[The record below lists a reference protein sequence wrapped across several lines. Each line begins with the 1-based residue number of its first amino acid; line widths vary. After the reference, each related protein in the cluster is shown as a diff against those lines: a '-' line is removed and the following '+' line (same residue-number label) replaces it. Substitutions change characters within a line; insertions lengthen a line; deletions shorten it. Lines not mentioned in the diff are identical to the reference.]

1 MKPMRCLTLLAPLLV
16 AGCVFP
22 QTPDAWIP
30 GVNPV
35 PPEHIVELKRS
46 GVPDQTI
53 WKDVGTQGV
62 LRHPTSDEL
71 IAMKQAGASDEFIR
85 AVAKAPVRV
94 PEPARPVYHPPPP
107 GYYES
112 SAAMS
117 TFIAIAGI
125 ALLYG
130 AAWACYD

>member
-1 MKPMRCLTLLAPLLV
+1 MNSMRRLLSLAPLLV

-22 QTPDAWIP
+22 QSPDAWVP

-35 PPEHIVELKRS
+35 PPEHIVELKKS
-46 GVPDQTI
+46 GVADATI
-53 WKDVGTQGV
+53 WRDVGSQGL

-71 IAMKQAGASDEFIR
+71 IAMKQAGSSDEFIR

-94 PEPARPVYHPPPP
+94 PEPARPVYHAPPP
-107 GYYES
+107 GYHES
-112 SAAMS
+112 NAAIS
-117 TFIAIAGI
+117 TFVAIAGI